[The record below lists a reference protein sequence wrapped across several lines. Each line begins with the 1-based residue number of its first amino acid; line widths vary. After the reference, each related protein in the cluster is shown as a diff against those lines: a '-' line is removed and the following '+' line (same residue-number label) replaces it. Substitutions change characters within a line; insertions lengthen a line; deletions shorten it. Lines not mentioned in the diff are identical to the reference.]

1 MNQPALCSAIVAC
14 FVVVG
19 CAAPGGRHG
28 GVAAGNAPECPGTT
42 CRIDVV
48 VECASTC
55 TAKADPKIL
64 VVLDRVHGAKVI
76 QWNLTGA
83 EGFRF
88 ADDGVKFEGGAPF
101 QCKSPQAD
109 KITCT
114 DQHQSAGAYP
124 YTLDVV
130 KRSDPSMRI
139 PVDPWVVNK

>member
-1 MNQPALCSAIVAC
+1 MNQRTLWPAIVAC
-14 FVVVG
+14 FVLLG

-28 GVAAGNAPECPGTT
+28 GIATGNAPECPGTT

-48 VECASTC
+48 VECASSC
-55 TAKADPKIL
+55 TAKADPKIAI
-64 VVLDRVHGAKVI
+64 VLNRVLGAKVI
-76 QWNLTGA
+76 QWNLIGA

-88 ADDGVKFEGGAPF
+88 ADDGVKFESGAPF
-101 QCKSPQAD
+101 QCNSPQAD

-114 DQHQSAGAYP
+114 DQHQSAGAYS
-124 YTLDVV
+124 YTLGVV